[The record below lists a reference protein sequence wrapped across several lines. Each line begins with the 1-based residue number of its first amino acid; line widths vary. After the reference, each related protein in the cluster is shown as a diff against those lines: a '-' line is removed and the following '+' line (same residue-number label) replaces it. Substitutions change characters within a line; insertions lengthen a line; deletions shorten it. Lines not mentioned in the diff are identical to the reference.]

1 MEMYVSENGPILVQ
15 ARMNPEQLEGYK
27 RRRANWWLNKNVH
40 LKVHAQAL
48 IGCASVEHI
57 KPENTAK
64 DWPYESL
71 KQMLQSKMMRKFY
84 VLVSL
89 CWRRKDLLTPGELIS
104 QHIILPPAFHI
115 ILPPDAFLQFTFQ
128 HILHPAVFEVDVV
141 REIRLNLCSLN
152 SAQTLFLCFSTQ
164 L

>member
-1 MEMYVSENGPILVQ
+1 
-15 ARMNPEQLEGYK
+15 
-27 RRRANWWLNKNVH
+27 
-40 LKVHAQAL
+40 
-48 IGCASVEHI
+48 
-57 KPENTAK
+57 
-64 DWPYESL
+64 
-71 KQMLQSKMMRKFY
+71 MMRKFY

-104 QHIILPPAFHI
+104 QHIILPQAFHIILPPAFHI
-115 ILPPDAFLQFTFQ
+115 ILPPDAFRQFTFQ

>member
-1 MEMYVSENGPILVQ
+1 
-15 ARMNPEQLEGYK
+15 
-27 RRRANWWLNKNVH
+27 
-40 LKVHAQAL
+40 
-48 IGCASVEHI
+48 
-57 KPENTAK
+57 
-64 DWPYESL
+64 
-71 KQMLQSKMMRKFY
+71 MMRKFY

-104 QHIILPPAFHI
+104 QHIILPQAFHI

>member
-1 MEMYVSENGPILVQ
+1 
-15 ARMNPEQLEGYK
+15 
-27 RRRANWWLNKNVH
+27 
-40 LKVHAQAL
+40 
-48 IGCASVEHI
+48 
-57 KPENTAK
+57 
-64 DWPYESL
+64 
-71 KQMLQSKMMRKFY
+71 MMRKFY

-104 QHIILPPAFHI
+104 QHIILPQAFHIILPPDAFHIILPPAFHI
-115 ILPPDAFLQFTFQ
+115 ILPPDAFPQFTFQ

>member
-1 MEMYVSENGPILVQ
+1 
-15 ARMNPEQLEGYK
+15 
-27 RRRANWWLNKNVH
+27 
-40 LKVHAQAL
+40 
-48 IGCASVEHI
+48 
-57 KPENTAK
+57 
-64 DWPYESL
+64 
-71 KQMLQSKMMRKFY
+71 MMRKFY

-115 ILPPDAFLQFTFQ
+115 ILPPDAFRQFTFQ